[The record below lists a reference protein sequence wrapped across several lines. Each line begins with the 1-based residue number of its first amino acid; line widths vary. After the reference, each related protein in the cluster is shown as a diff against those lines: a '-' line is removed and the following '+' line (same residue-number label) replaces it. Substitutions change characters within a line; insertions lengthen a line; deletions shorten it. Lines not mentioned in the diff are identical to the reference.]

1 MTSEVCSLILQQNK
15 DADLEGFTVQ
25 TLMTAELIIKPDPD
39 ERECLVMLSFMG
51 HLTFFP
57 KEIFDEHDIE
67 FLPVPLINRPLNGLC
82 YRENLLQVKRYC
94 RT

>member
-1 MTSEVCSLILQQNK
+1 MTFEVCSLILQQNK
-15 DADLEGFTVQ
+15 DADLEEFTMQ

-57 KEIFDEHDIE
+57 KEIFNEHDIE

-82 YRENLLQVKRYC
+82 
-94 RT
+94 